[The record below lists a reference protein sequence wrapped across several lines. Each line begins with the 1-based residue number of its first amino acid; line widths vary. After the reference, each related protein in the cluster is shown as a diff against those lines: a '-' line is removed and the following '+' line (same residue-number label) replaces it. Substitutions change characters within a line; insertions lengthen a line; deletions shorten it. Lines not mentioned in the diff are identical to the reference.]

1 MLFDRGRGFRVMLV
15 PVMLFMVAP
24 AFRAGAESIDPQ
36 DKGTIRELTTKQFA
50 HDQDRY
56 HEVKAGENLHWIAAT
71 YYGNPR
77 LWKKIFE
84 ANRDKLSNPNQIEIG
99 QKLLIP
105 ANVALESK

>member
-1 MLFDRGRGFRVMLV
+1 MLFDSGKRLRVMFV
-15 PVMLFMVAP
+15 PVTVLAVLLVC
-24 AFRAGAESIDPQ
+24 RGGADTIEPQ
-36 DKGTIRELTTKQFA
+36 DKGTIQALSTGQFA

-56 HEVKAGENLHWIAAT
+56 HEVKAGENLHWIAAR

-84 ANRDKLSNPNQIEIG
+84 ANRDKLSNPNRLEIG

-105 ANVALESK
+105 ANLTSETK